1 MSVSPD
7 PSELSAP
14 RDPGSYGRSRVMGPA
29 FLAMMVFGLLCI
41 VGGFSLAR
49 FGPQLFPVKP
59 AAAPEAVNSLSSAP
73 VPPVVRPEPTAAVEP
88 APAPALAPAPAPV
101 PSAEMTRLTERIA
114 ALETGQG
121 RAAQA
126 AAGALAA
133 AALMEAAQTSR
144 PFPEELAAL
153 SAVSPPSTDLRS
165 LKSYAETGAPSRAA
179 LAASFPEYAAHAASA
194 ARTPQEGAGL
204 LARIGHALSR
214 VVTVRRVGETAG
226 SGVDAT
232 LAKAETQVEEGD
244 IVAAL
249 ATLDR
254 LPPAG
259 RAALAPWR
267 ARAER
272 RADID
277 RGVAQVRAQALEDLA
292 GLARSGG

>member
-88 APAPALAPAPAPV
+88 APALAPAPV

-194 ARTPQEGAGL
+194 ARTPQEGTGL

-277 RGVAQVRAQALEDLA
+277 RRVAQVRAQALEDLA